1 LRIAEAAGVQRE
13 HRRAWAASAA
23 VVLHTDPRV
32 VAARHS
38 ALQTILAVRRG
49 GLGAD
54 AAIAIV
60 DRLISAGAANL
71 THIELVARGACF
83 TTAEVLDLVARSAAA
98 GVDMSQGTA
107 ARLAECVVVE
117 AGTEAD
123 KARHF
128 FEQAAATT
136 TATPAIATKVHAA
149 LALLNKLAAKH
160 LEKLR
165 LDSLRNAFERGARG
179 YDAATALFD
188 GWCSARGRR
197 HARAGEVCDAAPALF
212 RARARTRAAAGGG
225 CRRRARRRRVRS
237 AGDASST

>member
-1 LRIAEAAGVQRE
+1 VRRQTGGCTSEAQRDYSRAFFFDALAVGVVTPETVDHVVRHAVTAGDATTAVGEAVRGCVGGVSTETLAHAHTRCIFECDFRAAEAVLRIAEAAGVQRE
-13 HRRAWAASAA
+13 YRRAWAASAA
-23 VVLHTDPRV
+23 VVSHADPRV
-32 VAARHS
+32 VAVRHS

-54 AAIAIV
+54 AAIAMV
-60 DRLISAGAANL
+60 DRLISAGAANP

-136 TATPAIATKVHAA
+136 TATPAIATKPRW
-149 LALLNKLAAKH
+149 L
-160 LEKLR
+160 
-165 LDSLRNAFERGARG
+165 
-179 YDAATALFD
+179 
-188 GWCSARGRR
+188 C
-197 HARAGEVCDAAPALF
+197 
-212 RARARTRAAAGGG
+212 
-225 CRRRARRRRVRS
+225 
-237 AGDASST
+237 